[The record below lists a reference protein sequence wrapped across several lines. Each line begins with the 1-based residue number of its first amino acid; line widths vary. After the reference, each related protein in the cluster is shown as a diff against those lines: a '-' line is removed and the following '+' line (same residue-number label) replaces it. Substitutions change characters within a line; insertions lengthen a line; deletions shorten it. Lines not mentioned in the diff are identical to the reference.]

1 MSTADLVER
10 SRTFAA
16 QWNQLGKGAA
26 LGPEIRSPYERSYGH
41 DFSTVRIHDD
51 ARAAELSSLVGA
63 RAFTLGSHIVFGSKF
78 QPEAP
83 QSQKILA
90 HELAHVA
97 QLARQP
103 SAPPALTRRSLKVST
118 PYSSGELEAERAARA
133 ALRGETFR
141 SFSLPQADVMTF
153 PWLLLGAALLIT
165 GAVWLAAP
173 STEENRRAA
182 EADCERLI
190 DTGWVFVPGVGSF
203 LQVWQARSGFER
215 GVGAVF
221 LVADIVTLGMA
232 GAAFLKLSQAGIAG
246 LRAASGATVR
256 ELTQAGMRSVTEA
269 EANTA
274 INTALRSGQAVVA
287 TEGVLNHAVI
297 YVMNEQG
304 QIIRLHGGISRLL
317 YAERLITAETFR
329 TSAVNSFFVVGQQ
342 GVNVTL
348 LEAASELRQGGAWIL
363 RSCGATQCL
372 LLERASISGL
382 RLPAT
387 YSGRYIPASIMAHQA
402 MQGGGATMVNA
413 TRFWTGTAIQ
423 GSLLVGSTSVLH
435 GSATVVRPLLVTIPD
450 DSIRPPSTVSRP
462 SGRPPAGSIHERV
475 RRIRERYG
483 ANPRGFVLELLL
495 DGLFDEF
502 FIPFD
507 PRYFSRPE
515 ILQETEMALVVEG
528 FSAPAAQS
536 ILRRLHELSAR

>member
-1 MSTADLVER
+1 V
-10 SRTFAA
+10 A
-16 QWNQLGKGAA
+16 QWNQLGNGAT

-51 ARAAELSSLVGA
+51 ARAVELSTLVGA

-78 QPEAP
+78 RPEAP

-97 QLARQP
+97 QQAKQS
-103 SAPPALTRRSLKVST
+103 SAPPALPRRSLKVST
-118 PYSSGELEAERAARA
+118 FYSSGELEAERAARA
-133 ALRGETFR
+133 ALRGEPFR
-141 SFSLPQADVMTF
+141 SFSPPQADVMTF

-165 GAVWLAAP
+165 GAVLLAAP

-182 EADCERLI
+182 EADRERLI
-190 DTGWVFVPGVGSF
+190 NTGWVFVPGVGSF

-246 LRAASGATVR
+246 LRTASGSTVR

-274 INTALRSGQAVVA
+274 IHTALQSGQAVVA
-287 TEGVLNHAVI
+287 SEGVLNHAVI

-317 YAERLITAETFR
+317 YPAQTFTAETFR

-342 GVNVTL
+342 GANVTL
-348 LEAASELRQGGAWIL
+348 LEAASQLRQGGAWML

-372 LLERASISGL
+372 LLERAGISGL
-382 RLPAT
+382 SLPAT

-402 MQGGGATMVNA
+402 IHSGGATMVNA

-423 GSLLVGSTSVLH
+423 GSLLAGSSSALH
-435 GSATVVRPLLVTIPD
+435 TEATLPIFLTQPQPVTIRD
-450 DSIRPPSTVSRP
+450 ASIRPTSTAP
-462 SGRPPAGSIHERV
+462 GPGGRPPVGSIHDRV

-483 ANPRGFVLELLL
+483 ADPQGMTLTFLLR
-495 DGLFDEF
+495 GLFEEF

-515 ILQETEMALVVEG
+515 VLQETEMALVTEG
-528 FSAPAAQS
+528 FSAPAAQA